1 MASSPTAFGILAFV
15 VDEDVPLA
23 IGRGTFGRRVLELDG
38 GDDVTGLWIE
48 RGEGADRATV
58 IRPAEQRSDLWSASD
73 IDERVSSVYR
83 PAHRQ
88 LHYLRPR
95 TPLGSGR

>member
-1 MASSPTAFGILAFV
+1 MS
-15 VDEDVPLA
+15 LA
-23 IGRGTFGRRVLELDG
+23 IGRGAFGHRVFQFDG
-38 GDDVTGLWIE
+38 GDDVAAFGID